1 MTGRANLWPAERDA
15 KLAEL
20 WAQGLTARQIEAE
33 MLRAFQV
40 IVTKNAIFGRA
51 HRLGLPKRP
60 SIRAAKA
67 PKPRAVFS
75 ARGAPPAN
83 PGGSRNEGEPARHEV
98 PASDGGRAAERRHL
112 VSQREAASRGR
123 FLGVSS
129 LNSAPVVAVNGGA
142 GVLFEALRPEHCR
155 WPLWNDEAPAPSLT
169 RAARVGGRRAA
180 SGENEAGGRLLADN
194 FRYCG
199 CTRVAGR
206 PYCEGHVAI
215 AYLKPKKPEP
225 GARTIAETFHTEV
238 ARNSVFELR
247 AGFR

>member
-1 MTGRANLWPAERDA
+1 MTGRANLWPPARDA

-40 IVTKNAIFGRA
+40 IVTKNAIAGRA

-60 SIRAAKA
+60 SPIKRAT
-67 PKPRAVFS
+67 KPTHIVGDTRRAEKK
-75 ARGAPPAN
+75 P
-83 PGGSRNEGEPARHEV
+83 RHEV

>member
-155 WPLWNDEAPAPSLT
+155 WPIKEIGTAEFA
-169 RAARVGGRRAA
+169 
-180 SGENEAGGRLLADN
+180 
-194 FRYCG
+194 YCG
-199 CTRVAGR
+199 CARVAGR

-215 AYLKPKKPEP
+215 AYLKPKKPAP

-247 AGFR
+247 AGWR

>member
-1 MTGRANLWPAERDA
+1 MSAPVGRDIGPGRDVVWTQALLERLTALWATGLATPEIAA
-15 KLAEL
+15 KLNREFGVA
-20 WAQGLTARQIEAE
+20 ATKSA
-33 MLRAFQV
+33 V
-40 IVTKNAIFGRA
+40 IGKA

-60 SIRAAKA
+60 SPIRTAKA

-75 ARGAPPAN
+75 ARRPPPTN

-112 VSQREAASRGR
+112 VSQREAAFRGR

-129 LNSAPVVAVNGGA
+129 LTSAPVAAVNGGA
-142 GVLFEALRPEHCR
+142 GVLFEDLRPEHCR
-155 WPLWNDEAPAPSLT
+155 WPLWNDDLEPSL
-169 RAARVGGRRAA
+169 REQPGLAGGGRRAEKHA
-180 SGENEAGGRLLADN
+180 
-194 FRYCG
+194 YCG
-199 CTRVAGR
+199 CARVAGR

-225 GARTIAETFHTEV
+225 GARTIADTFHTEV